1 MKGATGAEGP
11 VVSPYAGAT
20 PEPAQDGVREKGWGM
35 SRWKALPEA
44 LDPQVRR
51 LVVQLR
57 QVKDHSGLSLAA
69 LASRTSYSRSSW
81 ERYLNGKA
89 TPPRHAVEMMAQ
101 VCGGDLIGLTAL
113 WEVAASAPTAEPP
126 PPGPHHS
133 VDASE
138 ESRPAPEP
146 VPGRGRERVRE
157 PRDGLEEES
166 EKRSAAGPRAPR
178 PVSAETASAL
188 RPSRPRRGPSGRSP
202 MVAAVVVVA
211 VAALSAAWSWTSSAQ
226 PDSGESKAAITHVP
240 TSSYS
245 AKTFPCHFTVLD
257 GRLYAGH
264 STTLTDQYGVGAT
277 VEAVAEV
284 QCLVQRHGFDPKGID
299 GSFGPNTK
307 AAVQG
312 FQRSRGLDADG
323 IVGPM
328 TWRELR
334 KPGG

>member
-1 MKGATGAEGP
+1 
-11 VVSPYAGAT
+11 
-20 PEPAQDGVREKGWGM
+20 M
-35 SRWKALPEA
+35 SRWKALPEG

-89 TPPRHAVEMMAQ
+89 TPPRHAVEKMAQ

-113 WEVAASAPTAEPP
+113 WEVASSAPAGPQAPQAQALGQPQSASASASASASDQTASTH
-126 PPGPHHS
+126 GPL
-133 VDASE
+133 
-138 ESRPAPEP
+138 RTRR
-146 VPGRGRERVRE
+146 GLRGRR
-157 PRDGLEEES
+157 
-166 EKRSAAGPRAPR
+166 
-178 PVSAETASAL
+178 
-188 RPSRPRRGPSGRSP
+188 P

-211 VAALSAAWSWTSSAQ
+211 AGILCAAWSWTSSAQ
-226 PDSGESKAAITHVP
+226 PESREAEAAVTHVP

-284 QCLVQRHGFDPKGID
+284 QCLVRRHGFDPKGID
-299 GSFGPNTK
+299 GSFGPNTR

>member
-1 MKGATGAEGP
+1 
-11 VVSPYAGAT
+11 
-20 PEPAQDGVREKGWGM
+20 M

-89 TPPRHAVEMMAQ
+89 TPPRHAVEKMAQ

-113 WEVAASAPTAEPP
+113 WEVAASAPA
-126 PPGPHHS
+126 GPHAQQAQAQS
-133 VDASE
+133 AS
-138 ESRPAPEP
+138 A
-146 VPGRGRERVRE
+146 
-157 PRDGLEEES
+157 
-166 EKRSAAGPRAPR
+166 SA
-178 PVSAETASAL
+178 SDQTASTPGSL
-188 RPSRPRRGPSGRSP
+188 RPRRGLRGRRP

-211 VAALSAAWSWTSSAQ
+211 AGILCAAWSWTSSAQ
-226 PDSGESKAAITHVP
+226 PESREAKAAITHVP

-284 QCLVQRHGFDPKGID
+284 QCLVRRHGFDPKGID
-299 GSFGPNTK
+299 GSFGPNTR
-307 AAVQG
+307 AAVQE
-312 FQRSRGLDADG
+312 FQRSHGLDADG